1 MIDKR
6 IIFDEKHENE
16 AFETTIMYFTGP
28 KDLIN
33 KKYPEAES
41 MEISVEVP
49 TKYPDAEN
57 ATVSFSP
64 TKDGLDYDWH
74 EITIPLEDIDALI
87 KLANNTQLR

>member
-16 AFETTIMYFTGP
+16 IFETTIMYFTGP